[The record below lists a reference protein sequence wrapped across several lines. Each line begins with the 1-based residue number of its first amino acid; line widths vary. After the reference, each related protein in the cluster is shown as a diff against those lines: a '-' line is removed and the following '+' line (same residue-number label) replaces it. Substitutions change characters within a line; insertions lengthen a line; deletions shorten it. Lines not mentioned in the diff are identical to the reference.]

1 MCIAYVIVNCQ
12 FSIINSQFS
21 IINSQFS
28 IINYLY
34 IPCNLS
40 KSALAVR

>member
-1 MCIAYVIVNCQ
+1 MCIAYVIVNC
-12 FSIINSQFS
+12 QFS